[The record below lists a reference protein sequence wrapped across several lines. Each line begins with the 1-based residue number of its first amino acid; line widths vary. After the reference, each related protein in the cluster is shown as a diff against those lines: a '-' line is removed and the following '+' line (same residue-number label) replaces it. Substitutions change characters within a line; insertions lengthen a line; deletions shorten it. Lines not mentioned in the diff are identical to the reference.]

1 MPVMLVWVVGTQLWF
16 YHRRQMVAII
26 VVHAVTNLAIFA
38 FVVLFDGRLLD
49 GTGQPISLWF
59 FI

>member
-1 MPVMLVWVVGTQLWF
+1 MFVWALGTMLWF
-16 YHRRQMVAII
+16 YHRKHIVPLI
-26 VVHAVTNLAIFA
+26 VVHAVTNLAIFG

-49 GTGQPISLWF
+49 GAGEPISLWF